1 MGSGPALGKQ
11 AAWRLGAAPVTAAE
25 RPACHLCAWT
35 PISLEGEQMAALKD
49 KVKSA
54 LQENRILVLGTQV
67 VLGLQFRVVF
77 EKGFTQLPQVTQYLK
92 VVSLGLML
100 LAFALLIT
108 PSSFHRLVEKG
119 EDTHR
124 LHHLVSRML
133 KPVLVLFAVAI
144 GLDLFTAGEKV
155 AGRAAGV
162 GLGVG
167 SVMVGMGLFYGLTEV
182 QRRKRAPEIERMKAM
197 ERQQEEKSD
206 GKISVKD
213 KIGHVLLESRMVL
226 PGAQALLGF
235 QIAIILQESFDA
247 LPASSKMV
255 HLASLACVALSI
267 LLLMTPAAY
276 HRIVEQG
283 EETEHFHKVASRL
296 LLASTVPLAL
306 GLTGDCFVV
315 VRKVLDSTPAAL
327 VAAGLNLLVCLG
339 LWFGLSL
346 VQRSRRTRAVGS
358 RRPVHA

>member
-1 MGSGPALGKQ
+1 MG
-11 AAWRLGAAPVTAAE
+11 
-25 RPACHLCAWT
+25 
-35 PISLEGEQMAALKD
+35 ALKD

-67 VLGLQFRVVF
+67 VLGLQFRAAF
-77 EKGFTQLPQVTQYLK
+77 EKGFSQLPQATQHLK
-92 VVSLGLML
+92 LVSLGLML

-108 PSSFHRLVEKG
+108 PSSFHRIVEKG

-124 LHHLVSRML
+124 LHHLVSRLL
-133 KPVLVLFAVAI
+133 KPVLVIFAVAI
-144 GLDLFTAGEKV
+144 GLDLFAAAEKV
-155 AGRAAGV
+155 AGRAAGI

-167 SVMVGMGLFYGLTEV
+167 GTLVGLGLFYGFTEV
-182 QRRKRAPEIERMKAM
+182 QRHRRAPEIERRKAM
-197 ERQQEEKSD
+197 SHQKEQAEGQQV
-206 GKISVKD
+206 SVKD

-247 LPASSKMV
+247 LPSSSKIV
-255 HLASLACVALSI
+255 HLMSLAFVALSI
-267 LLLMTPAAY
+267 FLLITPAAY
-276 HRIVEQG
+276 HRVVEEG

-296 LLASTVPLAL
+296 LVAATVPLAL

-327 VAAGLNLLVCLG
+327 VAAGLNLLLCLG
-339 LWFGLSL
+339 LWFGFTL
-346 VQRSRRTRAVGS
+346 VQRGRRGRSERSERSVGS
-358 RRPVHA
+358 RQVHA

>member
-1 MGSGPALGKQ
+1 
-11 AAWRLGAAPVTAAE
+11 
-25 RPACHLCAWT
+25 
-35 PISLEGEQMAALKD
+35 MAALKD

-77 EKGFTQLPQVTQYLK
+77 EKGFSQLPQATQYLK
-92 VVSLGLML
+92 LVSLGLML
-100 LAFALLIT
+100 IAFALLVT
-108 PSSFHRLVEKG
+108 PSLFHRIVEKG

-124 LHHLVSRML
+124 LHRLVSQML
-133 KPVLVLFAVAI
+133 KPVLTLFAVAI

-155 AGRAAGV
+155 AGRVVGI

-167 SVMVGMGLFYGLTEV
+167 GTLVGLGLFYGLTEV
-182 QRRKRAPEIERMKAM
+182 QRHRRAPEIERRKAM
-197 ERQQEEKSD
+197 ERQQEEEAGEKV
-206 GKISVKD
+206 SVKD

-235 QIAIILQESFDA
+235 QIAIILMESFDA
-247 LPASSKMV
+247 LPASSKLV
-255 HLASLACVALSI
+255 HLVSLACVALSI

-296 LLASTVPLAL
+296 LLTATVPLAL

-327 VAAGLNLLVCLG
+327 VAAGLNLLLCLG
-339 LWFGLSL
+339 LWFGFSL
-346 VQRSRRTRAVGS
+346 VQRARRTRAVGS
-358 RRPVHA
+358 RPVHA

>member
-1 MGSGPALGKQ
+1 
-11 AAWRLGAAPVTAAE
+11 
-25 RPACHLCAWT
+25 
-35 PISLEGEQMAALKD
+35 MAALKD

-54 LQENRILVLGTQV
+54 LQENRILVLGSQV
-67 VLGLQFRVVF
+67 VLGLQFRAVF
-77 EKGFTQLPQVTQYLK
+77 EKGFPQLPQATQYLK
-92 VVSLGLML
+92 LVALGLML

-133 KPVLVLFAVAI
+133 KPVLVLFALAI

-155 AGRAAGV
+155 AGRAAGL

-167 SVMVGMGLFYGLTEV
+167 GVVVGLGLFYGLTEV
-182 QRRKRAPEIERMKAM
+182 QRHRRAPEIERKKAM
-197 ERQQEEKSD
+197 ERQDEEKAGG
-206 GKISVKD
+206 GKVSVKD
-213 KIGHVLLESRMVL
+213 KIGHVLIESRMVL

-247 LPASSKMV
+247 LPSSSKLV
-255 HLASLACVALSI
+255 HLVSLACVALSI

-315 VRKVLDSTPAAL
+315 VRKVLDSTPAAR
-327 VAAGLNLLVCLG
+327 VAAGLNLLLCLG
-339 LWFGLSL
+339 LWFGFSL
-346 VQRSRRTRAVGS
+346 VQRARRTRAVGS
-358 RRPVHA
+358 RPVHA

>member
-1 MGSGPALGKQ
+1 
-11 AAWRLGAAPVTAAE
+11 
-25 RPACHLCAWT
+25 
-35 PISLEGEQMAALKD
+35 
-49 KVKSA
+49 
-54 LQENRILVLGTQV
+54 
-67 VLGLQFRVVF
+67 
-77 EKGFTQLPQVTQYLK
+77 
-92 VVSLGLML
+92 
-100 LAFALLIT
+100 
-108 PSSFHRLVEKG
+108 
-119 EDTHR
+119 
-124 LHHLVSRML
+124 
-133 KPVLVLFAVAI
+133 
-144 GLDLFTAGEKV
+144 
-155 AGRAAGV
+155 
-162 GLGVG
+162 
-167 SVMVGMGLFYGLTEV
+167 MVGMGLFYGLTEV
-182 QRRKRAPEIERMKAM
+182 QRRKRAPEIERKKAM

-296 LLASTVPLAL
+296 LLISTVPLAL

-339 LWFGLSL
+339 LWFGFSL
-346 VQRSRRTRAVGS
+346 VQRSRRTRAMGS